1 MPTNGMSSSAAALRY
16 WERRQAVLTHNLAN
30 AETAGFKAERVF
42 ARMIDDALPVADTAT
57 DLRAGA
63 LTTTGSPGD
72 LALEGDG
79 FFRVETPAG
88 ERWTR
93 GGSFRPDAEGRLVD
107 PNGNPLLGEG
117 GPIEVG
123 SGDFTVAPDGTVRAG
138 GQEVGRLRLERA
150 APGARLVH
158 EGGNLLVP
166 DPNAQPAGEETR
178 VRQGHREASNV
189 STLDAMVDMIGI
201 QRAYASVQKAMV
213 TLDEVRDTISNGLAR
228 PI

>member
-138 GQEVGRLRLERA
+138 GQEVGRPRSQRAAGRGGDPGPPGPPGGQQREHPRRHGGHDRDPAGVRVRAEGDGHARRGPRHDLERSRA
-150 APGARLVH
+150 AHLTTTHRTQAERH
-158 EGGNLLVP
+158 E
-166 DPNAQPAGEETR
+166 
-178 VRQGHREASNV
+178 
-189 STLDAMVDMIGI
+189 
-201 QRAYASVQKAMV
+201 
-213 TLDEVRDTISNGLAR
+213 
-228 PI
+228 